1 MKMKKEKV
9 VEATTTSAVEAKAS
23 SVLPKAKFTLGNPSS
38 NAQVM
43 FNSEMRKALVKGV
56 LQDLKGY
63 IESKTDGLVELSYED
78 FSLKGHEFGFRLFAT
93 RSQACKK
100 QLFQEVCDAMSNAI
114 DYMFPG
120 ECNDYDISFSKTST
134 VLEIEFVSNW

>member
-1 MKMKKEKV
+1 MKMKKEKA
-9 VEATTTSAVEAKAS
+9 VEATTSEVVAKAS
-23 SVLPKAKFTLGNPSS
+23 SVLPKAKFTLGSTSS
-38 NAQVM
+38 NAQVV
-43 FNSEMRKALVKGV
+43 FNSEMRKALVEGV

-63 IESKTDGLVELSYED
+63 IESKTNGLVELSYED
-78 FSLKGHEFGFRLFAT
+78 YSQKGHEFGFRLFAT

-100 QLFQEVCDAMSNAI
+100 QLFQEACDAVSNAI

-120 ECNDYDISFSKTST
+120 ECNDYDISLSKTST

>member
-1 MKMKKEKV
+1 MKMKKEKT
-9 VEATTTSAVEAKAS
+9 VETPTSEVEAKAS

-63 IESKTDGLVELSYED
+63 VESKTDGLVELSYED
-78 FSLKGHEFGFRLFAT
+78 FNMKGHEFGFRLFAT